1 MIYNSRKK
9 LILLHK
15 CIQLMAN
22 VNRWFKR
29 RLQKIT
35 HGSYVVSLPVEWV
48 QKEGLCPHDE
58 VDIITSDGVVYIFTP
73 RRPEKVNINL
83 DEISINIIKYIILAY
98 YMQGADEI
106 FIYSRAPIGATV
118 KRNIKET
125 IKKLRGT
132 SISDISLTSLSIK
145 IEDES
150 VYLSKKTFEDK
161 IEDKFRFI
169 INIINDLEMALVNND
184 KEILEELLERT
195 IDFDTEY
202 RYLMRLISKMA
213 QYPQYNI
220 FETPR
225 ELIAYASL
233 IKDMSRSVYH
243 TNKFINI
250 YYRSSTINPRLTEL
264 SGYTLSIYR
273 SVYNLYKTQDLK
285 FAEEI
290 KQNYL
295 TARSLLE
302 QPKDLSEYEIRRICA
317 YGVALMDDILNLILV
332 PRKVKIANETY

>member
-1 MIYNSRKK
+1 M
-9 LILLHK
+9 
-15 CIQLMAN
+15 
-22 VNRWFKR
+22 
-29 RLQKIT
+29 
-35 HGSYVVSLPVEWV
+35 
-48 QKEGLCPHDE
+48 
-58 VDIITSDGVVYIFTP
+58 
-73 RRPEKVNINL
+73 
-83 DEISINIIKYIILAY
+83 
-98 YMQGADEI
+98 
-106 FIYSRAPIGATV
+106 
-118 KRNIKET
+118 
-125 IKKLRGT
+125 
-132 SISDISLTSLSIK
+132 
-145 IEDES
+145 
-150 VYLSKKTFEDK
+150 YLSKKTFEDK